1 MFTTAEELLNLCKK
15 RDLKI
20 SEIMV
25 EKEAEYE
32 NLTEDELLDKLME
45 TWKVMKESATAGVE
59 EEIESVSG
67 LVGGN
72 AKKINEYRKENET
85 LSGDFINLA
94 MARAIS
100 TSEVNASMGKIIAAP
115 TAGGAGILPSA
126 MLSAKDKL
134 DLTDDEIVKGL
145 LTSAAIGEIVAIN
158 ATISG
163 AEGGC
168 QAECG
173 AAAAMAAAGIVE
185 LAGGSVQQ
193 CFDAAGFALTHVMG
207 LVCDPI
213 AGLVEYPCIVRNSS
227 GVVNAFI
234 SADMALA
241 NVQAIIPFDEVVGS
255 MFKVGNAMPEALRE
269 TALGG
274 LAATETGKAHELRIL
289 GHNL

>member
-1 MFTTAEELLNLCKK
+1 MFTTAEELLNLCKE

-32 NLTEDELLDKLME
+32 NLTEDELLNKLME
-45 TWKVMKESATAGVE
+45 TWEVMKESATAGIE

-72 AKKINEYRKENET
+72 AKKINDYRKENET

-134 DLTDDEIVKGL
+134 NLTDDEIVKGL

-185 LAGGSVQQ
+185 LAGGSVEQ

-274 LAATETGKAHELRIL
+274 LAATETAKAHELRIL

>member
-1 MFTTAEELLNLCKK
+1 MFKNAEELLEICNNTK
-15 RDLKI
+15 RSI
-20 SEIMV
+20 SEVMM
-25 EKEAEYE
+25 EKEMEYE
-32 NLTEDELLDKLME
+32 NLSKDELITKLTE
-45 TWKVMKESATAGVE
+45 TWNVMKSSATAGLKE
-59 EEIESVSG
+59 DITSVSG
-67 LVGGN
+67 LISGN
-72 AKKINEYRKENET
+72 AKKLEDYRSSNET

-100 TSEVNASMGKIIAAP
+100 TSEVNASMGRIVAAP
-115 TAGGAGILPSA
+115 TAGGAGILPAA

-134 DLTDDEIVKGL
+134 NLNDDEILSGL
-145 LTSAAIGEIVAIN
+145 LAAAAIGEIVATN

-185 LAGGSVQQ
+185 LAGGTPQQ
-193 CFDAAGFALTHVMG
+193 SFDAAGFALTHVMG

-213 AGLVEYPCIVRNSS
+213 AGLVEYPCIIRNSS
-227 GVVNAFI
+227 GVINAFI
-234 SADMALA
+234 SVDMALA
-241 NVQAIIPFDEVVGS
+241 HVQAIIPFDEVVGA
-255 MFKVGNAMPEALRE
+255 MFKVGNSLPEALRE

-274 LAATETGKAHELRIL
+274 LAATKTGKECEFDIL

>member
-1 MFTTAEELLNLCKK
+1 MFTNAEELLKICSDTN
-15 RDLKI
+15 RKI
-20 SEIMV
+20 SEVMI
-25 EKEAEYE
+25 EKEMEYE
-32 NLTEDELLDKLME
+32 NLTNDELINKLTE
-45 TWKVMKESATAGVE
+45 TWNVMKSSATKGLNE
-59 EEIESVSG
+59 GITSVSG
-67 LVGGN
+67 LISGN
-72 AKKINEYRKENET
+72 AKRIEDYRKNNET

-100 TSEVNASMGKIIAAP
+100 TSEVNASMGRIVAAP
-115 TAGGAGILPSA
+115 TAGGAGILPAA

-134 DLTDDEIVKGL
+134 NLTDEEILPGL
-145 LTSAAIGEIVAIN
+145 LTAAAIGEIVATN

-173 AAAAMAAAGIVE
+173 AAAAMSAAGIVE
-185 LAGGSVQQ
+185 LAGGTPEQ

-227 GVVNAFI
+227 GVINAFI

-241 NVQAIIPFDEVVGS
+241 NVQAIIPFDEVVGA
-255 MFKVGNAMPEALRE
+255 MFKVGNSLPEALRE

-274 LAATETGKAHELRIL
+274 LAATETGKRHEKDIL

>member
-1 MFTTAEELLNLCKK
+1 MFSTAEELMNICKNSN
-15 RDLKI
+15 RKI
-20 SEIMV
+20 SEVMI
-25 EKEAEYE
+25 EKEMEYE
-32 NLTEDELLDKLME
+32 NLSFDELKDKLMS
-45 TWKVMKESATAGVE
+45 TWEVMKNSATAGLD
-59 EEIESVSG
+59 EEIHSVSG

-72 AKKINEYRKENET
+72 SKKIEDYRKNNET
-85 LSGDFINLA
+85 LSGDFVNLA

-100 TSEVNASMGKIIAAP
+100 TSELNASMGKIVAAP
-115 TAGGAGILPSA
+115 TAGGAGILPAA

-134 DLTDDEIVKGL
+134 NLTDDEVLNGL
-145 LTSAAIGEIVAIN
+145 LTAAAIGEIVAIN

-185 LAGGSVQQ
+185 MAGGSVKQ
-193 CFDAAGFALTHVMG
+193 CFDAAGFALTHIMG

-213 AGLVEYPCIVRNSS
+213 AGLVEYPCIIRNSS
-227 GVVNAFI
+227 GVINAFI
-234 SADMALA
+234 SADMSLA
-241 NVQAIIPFDEVVGS
+241 NVQAIVPFDEIVGA

-274 LAATETGKAHELRIL
+274 LAATETAKRHEKDIL